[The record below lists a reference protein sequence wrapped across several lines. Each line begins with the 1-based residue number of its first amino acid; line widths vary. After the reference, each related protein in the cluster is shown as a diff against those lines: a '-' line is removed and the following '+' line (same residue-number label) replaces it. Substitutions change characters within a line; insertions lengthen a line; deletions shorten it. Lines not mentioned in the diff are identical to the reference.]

1 MYVRMCIHVY
11 PHVLERD
18 APVATIMATS
28 SSSTDDKLKCGICLE
43 LFQDPRSLPCLHTF
57 CRECIQRS
65 LLNDNRSLNCP
76 VCRAKH
82 ELGEEGASL
91 LPVDQH
97 SLEKLPL
104 QKLLL
109 QQRSGGDANKNCG
122 FCGEAMSPVGWCSD
136 CKVLICSQCLA
147 LHRKMAFLK
156 KHHIIERGQSNPP
169 EKVSMVSDCLKHSE
183 EKLKFLCVDCSEMV
197 CAECLLTIHKD
208 HKYGTLEEARQS
220 LETKFKELADL
231 SVTKKEEFLE
241 YSEKL
246 SKVEGE
252 MAESTQRMKDVVK
265 KTFDAIAASVEA
277 QRNEALQT
285 VSQRLKE
292 VQLEKE
298 LMEISLAQIDS
309 FTRFA
314 ARIDECETTTS
325 YTAMAT
331 QGIKLMERLKGIS
344 DKKDILD
351 QKLMPIWLRG
361 SENLHVPLDK
371 LFKLGRPPL
380 RFDPEPDSIVVVDD
394 NSIYFTVSLES
405 EGLQLMFATSLE
417 LSKCSLDVEVRYA
430 KGTKLFPVKVTSEK
444 QGVWDVKVDID
455 EEEEE
460 EEKEDEEEE
469 EGKEDEE
476 EEEEEDEE
484 EEEEAEKEGK
494 EDEEEDEENPEKKVV
509 VQCTVFDVTEK
520 ITYTIEAEYYD

>member
-1 MYVRMCIHVY
+1 
-11 PHVLERD
+11 
-18 APVATIMATS
+18 MATS

-65 LLNDNRSLNCP
+65 LLNGNRSLNCP

-109 QQRSGGDANKNCG
+109 QQRSGGDANKKCG
-122 FCGEAMSPVGWCSD
+122 FCGEAVSPVGWCSD
-136 CKVLICSQCLA
+136 CRVLICSQCLA
-147 LHRKMAFLK
+147 LHKKMEFLK

-197 CAECLLTIHKD
+197 CAECLLTTHKD
-208 HKYGTLEEARQS
+208 HKYSTLEEARQN

-241 YSEKL
+241 YFEKL

-292 VQLEKE
+292 VQSEKE

-351 QKLMPIWLRG
+351 QKLMPIWSQS
-361 SENLHVPLDK
+361 SENFHVPLDK

-380 RFDPEPDSIVVVDD
+380 QFYPEPDSIVVVDD
-394 NSIYFTVSLES
+394 NSILDFTVSLES
-405 EGLQLMFATSLE
+405 EGLQLMFATSLK
-417 LSKCSLDVEVRYA
+417 LSKCSLDVKVRYA
-430 KGTKLFPVKVTSEK
+430 KGTKSFPVKVTSEK
-444 QGVWDVKVDID
+444 QGVWDVKVDFD
-455 EEEEE
+455 E
-460 EEKEDEEEE
+460 EEEE

-476 EEEEEDEE
+476 EAGEEDEE
-484 EEEEAEKEGK
+484 EEEEEDEKEGK
-494 EDEEEDEENPEKKVV
+494 EDEEEDEEDQEKKVV
-509 VQCTVFDVTEK
+509 VQCTVFDVTEE
-520 ITYTIEAEYYD
+520 ITYTIDHELEY